1 MLEKLD
7 SLKTEALSAIAAADN
22 AEKLR
27 DIEVAFLGRKGKLT
41 EILRGLKDLS
51 PEEKGQVGKASN
63 ELKLELEKN
72 IATKAEELENAKFEK
87 LAEEEWIDPTQP
99 GTEAPRGTLHP
110 ITQAIREAKKVFT
123 GMGFTVAS
131 GPQVEDDFHNFN
143 ALNIP
148 ADHPARDAQDTLFL
162 DDDSG
167 PAHRSSAKRSEGGK
181 LLRTQTSS
189 VQIRWMKDRKPP
201 FRIVAPG
208 RVFRKDDF
216 DASHS
221 PMFHQLEGLV
231 VDKDISLANMKAVM
245 EEAVKQLINPDAK
258 FRFRTSYF
266 PFVEPGL
273 EMDMSCTICGGT
285 GCNVCKK
292 TGWIE
297 IVGCGLVHPNVLKN
311 VDIDPEEWSGF
322 AFGFGIDRMVML
334 RHQIKDMRLLFEN
347 DLRFLRQF

>member
-1 MLEKLD
+1 MLKKLEA
-7 SLKTEALSAIAAADN
+7 LKTEALQAIAASKN
-22 AEKLR
+22 AETLR
-27 DIEVAFLGRKGKLT
+27 DAEVAFLGRKGKLT
-41 EILRGLKDLS
+41 EILRGLKDLDAK
-51 PEEKGQVGKASN
+51 EKGQVGKASN
-63 ELKLELEKN
+63 ELKIELEAK
-72 IATKAEELENAKFEK
+72 IAEKTSELENAKFEK
-87 LAEEEWIDPTQP
+87 LAESEWIDPTQP
-99 GTEAPRGTLHP
+99 GAETPRGTLHP
-110 ITQAIREAKKVFT
+110 ITQAIREAEKVFA

-167 PAHRSSAKRSEGGK
+167 K

-189 VQIRWMKDRKPP
+189 VQIRWMKERKPP
-201 FRIVAPG
+201 FRIIAPG

-245 EEAVKQLINPDAK
+245 EEAVKQLINPEAK

-273 EMDMSCTICGGT
+273 EMDMSCTICGGE
-285 GCNVCKK
+285 GCSVCKK

-311 VDIDPEEWSGF
+311 VDIDPEKWSGF

-334 RHQIKDMRLLFEN
+334 RHQIKDLRLMFEN
-347 DLRFLRQF
+347 DLRFLKQF

>member
-1 MLEKLD
+1 
-7 SLKTEALSAIAAADN
+7 
-22 AEKLR
+22 
-27 DIEVAFLGRKGKLT
+27 
-41 EILRGLKDLS
+41 
-51 PEEKGQVGKASN
+51 VGKASN
-63 ELKLELEKN
+63 ELKLELEAK
-72 IATKAEELENAKFEK
+72 IAEKADELQNARFEK

-99 GTEAPRGTLHP
+99 GVEAARGTLHP
-110 ITQAIREAKKVFT
+110 LTQAIREAEKVFT
-123 GMGFTVAS
+123 SMGFTVAT
-131 GPQVEDDFHNFN
+131 GPQVEDDFHNFT

-162 DDDSG
+162 DREAG
-167 PAHRSSAKRSEGGK
+167 Q

-189 VQIRWMKDRKPP
+189 VQIRWMKNNKPP

-208 RVFRKDDF
+208 RVFRKDNF

-273 EMDMSCTICGGT
+273 EMDMSCTICGGD
-285 GCNVCKK
+285 GCSVCKR

-311 VDIDPEEWSGF
+311 VDIDPEKWSGF

-334 RHQIKDMRLLFEN
+334 RHQIKDLRLLFEN
-347 DLRFLRQF
+347 DLRFLKQF

>member
-1 MLEKLD
+1 MLEKLKK
-7 SLKTEALSAIAAADN
+7 LEAEALSEISEALE
-22 AEKLR
+22 EKTFHE
-27 DIEVAFLGRKGKLT
+27 ITVKFLGRKGKLT

-51 PEEKGQVGKASN
+51 PEEKGKIGKASN
-63 ELKLELEKN
+63 ELKNEIAEK
-72 IATKAEELENAKFEK
+72 IAEKTSEIENARFEK
-87 LAEEEWIDPTQP
+87 LAETEWIDPTQP
-99 GTEAPRGTLHP
+99 GVEAPRGTLHP
-110 ITQAIREAKKVFT
+110 LTQLIREAEKVFT
-123 GMGFTVAS
+123 GMGFTIAS
-131 GPQVEDDFHNFN
+131 GPQIEDDFHNFT

-167 PAHRSSAKRSEGGK
+167 K

-189 VQIRWMKDRKPP
+189 VQIRWMKERKPP
-201 FRIVAPG
+201 FRIIAPG

-231 VDKDISLANMKAVM
+231 VGKNISLANMKAVM
-245 EEAVKQLINPDAK
+245 EEAVRQLINPKAK

-273 EMDMSCTICGGT
+273 EMDMSCTICGGK
-285 GCNVCKK
+285 GCSVCKQ

-297 IVGCGLVHPNVLKN
+297 IVGCGLVHPNVLQN
-311 VDIDPEEWSGF
+311 VNINPEEWSGF

>member
-1 MLEKLD
+1 MLEKLKKLEEKA
-7 SLKTEALSAIAAADN
+7 STEISEALEGKTLHEITV
-22 AEKLR
+22 K
-27 DIEVAFLGRKGKLT
+27 FLGRKGKLT
-41 EILRGLKDLS
+41 EILRELKNL
-51 PEEKGQVGKASN
+51 PAEEKGKIGKASN
-63 ELKLELEKN
+63 ELKIEIETK
-72 IATKAEELENAKFEK
+72 IAAKANELENARFEK
-87 LAEEEWIDPTQP
+87 LAEDEWIDPTQP
-99 GTEAPRGTLHP
+99 GIETQRGTLHP
-110 ITQAIREAKKVFT
+110 LTKFIREAEKIFV
-123 GMGFTVAS
+123 GMGFTIAS
-131 GPQVEDDFHNFN
+131 GPQIEDDFHNFT

-162 DDDSG
+162 SNE
-167 PAHRSSAKRSEGGK
+167 AGK

-189 VQIRWMKDRKPP
+189 VQIRWMKERKPP

-231 VDKDISLANMKAVM
+231 VDREISLANMKAVM
-245 EEAVKQLINPDAK
+245 EAAVKRLIAPEAK

-273 EMDMSCTICGGT
+273 EMDMSCTICGGG
-285 GCNVCKK
+285 GCPVCKQ

-297 IVGCGLVHPNVLKN
+297 IVGCGLVHPNVLRN
-311 VDIDPEEWSGF
+311 VEIDPTKWSGF

-334 RHQIKDMRLLFEN
+334 RHGIKDLRLLFEN